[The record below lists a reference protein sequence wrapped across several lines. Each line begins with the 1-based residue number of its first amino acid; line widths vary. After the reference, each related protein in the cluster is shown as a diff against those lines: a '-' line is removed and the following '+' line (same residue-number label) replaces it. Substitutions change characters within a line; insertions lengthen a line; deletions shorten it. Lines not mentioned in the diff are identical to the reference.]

1 MYRLKIFVML
11 MVICLLPLGCS
22 FVQAPSQMP
31 FGDSPHR
38 YTRSDFNIAWR
49 TASSQE
55 GFTVDTTLRN
65 MRYSLVRDLTMEVSL
80 KRGDQ
85 VVARK
90 KGFVYID
97 LKEGAYGNVDVLLK
111 GVSVS
116 PGDQLQFRLTY
127 EGTEATVARPLQL
140 VFCVDAET
148 GVVDED
154 KSSPEIN

>member
-1 MYRLKIFVML
+1 MYRLKIVVML
-11 MVICLLPLGCS
+11 MLICLFPLGCS
-22 FVQAPSQMP
+22 FVQAPPQMQ

-49 TASSQE
+49 TASSEQ
-55 GFTVDTTLRN
+55 GVTIDATLRN
-65 MRYSLVRDLTMEVSL
+65 MRYSLVKDLTMEVSL

-97 LKEGAYGNVDVLLK
+97 LKEKAYGNVAVLLK

-127 EGTEATVARPLQL
+127 EGTEGTVARPHQL
-140 VFCVDAET
+140 DFCVDAET

-154 KSSPEIN
+154 KSSPVIN